1 MKLAYLRSRPLPA
14 PVRPRTRPQRHKG
27 RRVLAG
33 KPDPALGP
41 DIAAQRLDVLVALL
55 EPHLEVAVGAVPRV
69 GVVLPLGGYEG
80 EGFAVGRGG
89 RVPVQAG
96 VERVQKPLKKGVVFG
111 RGGVEIRDLGDDVG
125 CAGAVGVEEEGGV
138 GAVAGEAGE

>member
-1 MKLAYLRSRPLPA
+1 MKLTYLPSRPLPT
-14 PVRPRTRPQRHKG
+14 PVRPRTGPQRHKG
-27 RRVLAG
+27 RGVLTR

-41 DIAAQRLDVLVALL
+41 DITAQRLDVPVALL
-55 EPHLEVAVGAVPRV
+55 ETNLEVAVGAVPRV

-96 VERVQKPLKKGVVFG
+96 VERVAQGP
-111 RGGVEIRDLGDDVG
+111 
-125 CAGAVGVEEEGGV
+125 
-138 GAVAGEAGE
+138 